1 MIRSIIFDIGGVLVD
16 YDWKSYLESF
26 RFPEEKADAIAKA
39 TFLSAAWSELDREAL
54 SIDEITA
61 MMTSAAPQYAE
72 DILTVFRG
80 LRHTIRR
87 RDYVCDLIRSL
98 RSRGFKVY
106 YLSNYS
112 SHTLNQ
118 TREALDFLPL
128 MDGGLFS
135 YEVKQVKPEPEI
147 FASLLARCPDIR
159 PEESVFFDDNAENVE
174 AARQLG
180 FHGIVFRDRGQA
192 MAELE
197 ALCRDAQGSPAAATN

>member
-1 MIRSIIFDIGGVLVD
+1 MIRNIIFDIGGVLVD
-16 YDWKSYLESF
+16 YDWKTYLESF
-26 RFPEEKADAIAKA
+26 HFPPEKTDAIAKA

-61 MMTSAAPQYAE
+61 MMTAAAPQYAT
-72 DILTVFRG
+72 DILTVFHG

-87 RDYVCDLIRSL
+87 RGYACDLIRSL
-98 RSRGFKVY
+98 QGRGFRVY

-112 SHTLNQ
+112 SHTRNQ

-147 FASLLARCPDIR
+147 FASLLARYPDIR
-159 PEESVFFDDNAENVE
+159 PEESVFFDDSAVNVE
-174 AARQLG
+174 AARRLG
-180 FHGIVFRDRGQA
+180 FHGIVFRDRAQA
-192 MAELE
+192 MADLDRY
-197 ALCRDAQGSPAAATN
+197 L

>member
-1 MIRSIIFDIGGVLVD
+1 MIRNIIFDIGGVLVD
-16 YDWKSYLESF
+16 YDWKTYLDSF
-26 RFPEEKADAIAKA
+26 HFPPEKAEVIARA

-61 MMTSAAPQYAE
+61 MMTAAAPQYAE

-87 RDYVCDLIRSL
+87 RDYACGLIRSL
-98 RSRGFKVY
+98 QGRGFKVY

-112 SHTLNQ
+112 SHTLRQ
-118 TREALDFLPL
+118 TRKALDFLPL

-147 FASLLARCPDIR
+147 FASLLARYPDVR
-159 PEESVFFDDNAENVE
+159 PEESVFFDDSAANIE
-174 AARQLG
+174 AAKRAG
-180 FHGIVFRDRGQA
+180 FHGIVFRELTQA
-192 MAELE
+192 MAELNSY
-197 ALCRDAQGSPAAATN
+197 L